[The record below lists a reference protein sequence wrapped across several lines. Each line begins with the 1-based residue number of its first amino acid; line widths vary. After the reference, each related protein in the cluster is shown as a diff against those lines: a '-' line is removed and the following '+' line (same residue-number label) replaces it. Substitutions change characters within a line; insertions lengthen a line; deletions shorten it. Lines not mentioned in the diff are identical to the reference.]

1 MEHISTKQQIMDVAE
16 RLFGEKG
23 FDGTSMRELTTAAG
37 VNLAAVNYHFR
48 SKEGLLDAIFARRL
62 EPMNRRRLELLEQ
75 ALADAGDGLPCLER
89 VLEALVGPPLRLRN
103 DPSGGEAFFK
113 LVGRIHSE
121 PRPEAQAMFRK
132 YFDEIEKRFLAAL
145 RRCLPDLPPVELL
158 WRGIFSVG
166 AMAHT
171 LCQARELAPRHPDL
185 NVEDVDS
192 LVRRLVVFLA
202 GGFRAGGCDAAERT
216 QRPAARD
223 SVAV

>member
-1 MEHISTKQQIMDVAE
+1 MEQISTKQQIMDVAE

-62 EPMNRRRLELLEQ
+62 EPMNRRRLELLDQVLSE
-75 ALADAGDGLPCLER
+75 AGEGCPPLEG
-89 VLEALVGPPLRLRN
+89 VLEALVGPPLRLSS
-103 DPSGGEAFFK
+103 DPGGGGEAFFK

-121 PRPEAQAMFRK
+121 PRPEAQAMFRR
-132 YFDEIEKRFLAAL
+132 YFDEIEKRFLGAL
-145 RRCLPDLPPVELL
+145 RRCLPDLPVVELL

-171 LCQARELAPRHPDL
+171 LCHARELAPRHPEL
-185 NVEDVDS
+185 NLEDVDS
-192 LVRRLVVFLA
+192 LVQRLVRFLA
-202 GGFRAGGCDAAERT
+202 GGFRAGTERSSPAR
-216 QRPAARD
+216 RPEMRE
-223 SVAV
+223 SVEV